1 MKPPLAVCIF
11 GLAAAWAAPPCAI
24 VEGDRILASDIA
36 PHVPLFAELDPNLV
50 AGFAPAPGSHRIFSG
65 GQLRAIAERS
75 GIAADGVIP
84 GICFERALAMLT
96 SERIQQAMLATLK
109 TTTMTIH
116 LVEFSRLP
124 VPSGELEFPRASL
137 KIPAG
142 PHREDPALWRG
153 TVRYSPQHTVAVW
166 ARVRI
171 EEERPVVVAV
181 RELRAG
187 AVIAPGDFVILR
199 RTICPFEPHLETAS
213 DAVGRAARRT
223 IASGSFISQDL
234 IAIPPDIAPGQT
246 VHVVASRGFTRI
258 TFDAVARSGGN
269 KGNSIVLLNPESKIP
284 FRAIVDGKGQAHTG
298 SGDPAL

>member
-1 MKPPLAVCIF
+1 MKPLLALCIF

-24 VEGDRILASDIA
+24 VDGDRILASDIA

-50 AGFAPAPGSHRIFSG
+50 AGFSPAPGSHRTFSG
-65 GQLRAIAERS
+65 GQLRAIAEQS
-75 GIAADGVIP
+75 GVATDGILP
-84 GICFERALAMLT
+84 GVCFERALAMLT
-96 SERIQQAMLATLK
+96 PERIQQAMIATLK

-124 VPSGELEFPRASL
+124 VPSGELEFPRAGL

-142 PHREDPALWRG
+142 SHREDPTLWRG
-153 TVRYSPQHTVAVW
+153 TVRYSPQQTVAVW

-187 AVIAPGDFVILR
+187 AVIDPGDLVILR

-213 DAVGRAARRT
+213 DAVGRTARRT
-223 IASGSFISQDL
+223 IASGSFISEEL

-258 TFDAVARSGGN
+258 KFDAVASSGGN
-269 KGNSIVLLNPESKIP
+269 KGNSIVLVNPESHIP
-284 FRAIVDGKGQAHTG
+284 FRAIVDGRGQAHTG

>member
-1 MKPPLAVCIF
+1 MKPLLALCIF
-11 GLAAAWAAPPCAI
+11 GLVAAWAAPPCAI

-36 PHVPLFAELDPNLV
+36 PRVPLFAELDPNLV

-142 PHREDPALWRG
+142 PHREDPG
-153 TVRYSPQHTVAVW
+153 SVAGNGEIQS
-166 ARVRI
+166 AAHGRR
-171 EEERPVVVAV
+171 
-181 RELRAG
+181 LG
-187 AVIAPGDFVILR
+187 A
-199 RTICPFEPHLETAS
+199 CPH
-213 DAVGRAARRT
+213 
-223 IASGSFISQDL
+223 
-234 IAIPPDIAPGQT
+234 
-246 VHVVASRGFTRI
+246 
-258 TFDAVARSGGN
+258 
-269 KGNSIVLLNPESKIP
+269 
-284 FRAIVDGKGQAHTG
+284 
-298 SGDPAL
+298 